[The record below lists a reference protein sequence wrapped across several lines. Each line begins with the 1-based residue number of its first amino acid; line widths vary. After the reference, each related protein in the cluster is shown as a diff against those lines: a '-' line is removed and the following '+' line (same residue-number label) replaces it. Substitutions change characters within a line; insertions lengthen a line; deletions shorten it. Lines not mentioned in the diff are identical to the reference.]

1 MIYGLDFK
9 YHNVTIKYHIVT
21 IKLSSFAAYDIT
33 YHNIVFFSF
42 GWMGWLMSVDKYN
55 IFDDVTRAIQ
65 VGELL
70 VHDFHIRIL
79 RNKR

>member
-1 MIYGLDFK
+1 MDGL
-9 YHNVTIKYHIVT
+9 V
-21 IKLSSFAAYDIT
+21 
-33 YHNIVFFSF
+33 
-42 GWMGWLMSVDKYN
+42 MCVDKYN